1 MKIGTYVVNKNY
13 GVGEVV
19 HHGPATA
26 KFGLNFNYENC
37 ALIAVKFYS
46 QAQIKFLISVVLI
59 EVNKKEIKEKYPEFL
74 L

>member
-13 GVGEVV
+13 GVGKVV
-19 HHGPATA
+19 HHSTTTA

-46 QAQIKFLISVVLI
+46 QTKIKFLISNVLI
-59 EVNKKEIKEKYPEFL
+59 KVNKEEIEEKYPEFL